1 MPRQFVA
8 CQFKPGEGR
17 AYTYHNDGEPVA
29 PGDRVIIENR
39 SGGQQTVHVASI
51 WDDEPPF
58 ATKPILG
65 LAPPLDEA
73 APEFELKGASNG
85 Q

>member
-1 MPRQFVA
+1 MPRQFIA
-8 CQFKPGEGR
+8 CQFKPGQGR

-29 PGDRVIIENR
+29 IGDRVLIEKR
-39 SGGQQTVHVASI
+39 DGGEQAIVVAEI
-51 WDDEPPF
+51 WDREPEF

-65 LAPPLDEA
+65 LAEA
-73 APEFELKGASNG
+73 SSENEGN